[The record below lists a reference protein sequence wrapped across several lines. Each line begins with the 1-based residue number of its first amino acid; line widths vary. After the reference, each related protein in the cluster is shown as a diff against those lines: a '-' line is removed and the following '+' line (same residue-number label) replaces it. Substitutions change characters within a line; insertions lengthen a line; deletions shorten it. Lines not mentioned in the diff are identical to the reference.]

1 MQGLLD
7 AEYHERARPLV
18 SGRDACVTFSVVVAG
33 GGQTNGP
40 GRADQQLSQPPKK
53 PRTEWGLGLS
63 MAYDAELLEAR
74 HFSPSKPL
82 FCICVITR
90 AKICMPRVVHLLPP
104 SWVQS
109 QDKSPFHMAT
119 TRTENSLELLCPVS
133 WALGESSHSALNRTH
148 DERFH
153 VLCIRRLGSCLLWM
167 PTRRH
172 LVQQIL
178 QAEHSGV
185 RWGIYMLLPEKT

>member
-7 AEYHERARPLV
+7 AEHQERARPLV

-74 HFSPSKPL
+74 HASPSKPL
-82 FCICVITR
+82 FCICAITR
-90 AKICMPRVVHLLPP
+90 AKKCMHRVAQFLPP
-104 SWVQS
+104 SWVQP
-109 QDKSPFHMAT
+109 QDTSPFQLAT
-119 TRTENSLELLCPVS
+119 MRTESSLQLPCPVS
-133 WALGESSHSALNRTH
+133 RTLGESLHSAADRTH
-148 DERFH
+148 D
-153 VLCIRRLGSCLLWM
+153 
-167 PTRRH
+167 
-172 LVQQIL
+172 
-178 QAEHSGV
+178 
-185 RWGIYMLLPEKT
+185 K